1 MTYMLD
7 EIHQQ
12 PDVLDRLIAD
22 GYDDV
27 ANLCRVY
34 KSSGVGQICIAA
46 RGTSDNAAVFGKYLI
61 EIAAGTMV
69 SLAAPSVFTLYH
81 SEFDLRKWLVMGISQ
96 SGESPDV
103 ADVIRRSREMG
114 ALTAGI
120 TNIEGSL
127 ITQVSDHSLL
137 CRAGIEESVAATK
150 TYMATLGVLYL
161 FAEQLSSR
169 PGMLDDLKK
178 ASDAIRAVF
187 VIESEIANIV
197 ERYRYMNECMVIA
210 RGINQAT
217 CLETALKLSETCY
230 VVAKPFSG
238 ADFLHGPIAT
248 IDDGFPVI
256 IFAPPGRGF
265 QSLSELADKLNEGNA
280 ELIIISTDDEI
291 LSKARTPIKLP
302 VEIDEM
308 YSPLVY
314 VVVGQLFAQY
324 LSIAKGFDCDQPR
337 GLCKVTRTL

>member
-1 MTYMLD
+1 MSYMLD

-12 PDVLDRLIAD
+12 PDVLDRLIGD
-22 GYDDV
+22 GYSEAV
-27 ANLCRVY
+27 ALCDAVRSRGIEQV
-34 KSSGVGQICIAA
+34 CIAA

-61 EIAAGTMV
+61 EIAAGIMV

-81 SEFDLRKWLVMGISQ
+81 SEFRLSKWLFMGISQ

-103 ADVIRRSREMG
+103 ADVLRRSREMG

-120 TNIEGSL
+120 TNADGSL
-127 ITQVSDHSLL
+127 LTSVSDYSLL
-137 CRAGIEESVAATK
+137 CRAGDERSVAATK
-150 TYMATLGVLYL
+150 TYMATLGMLYL
-161 FAEQLSSR
+161 LAECLSSR
-169 PGMLDDLKK
+169 VGMLDDLKR

-187 VIESEIANIV
+187 TIEDRIAAAV

-217 CLETALKLSETCY
+217 CQETALKLSETCY
-230 VVAKPFSG
+230 VVAKPYSA

-248 IDDGFPVI
+248 IDHGFPVI
-256 IFAPPGRGF
+256 MFAPPGKAF
-265 QSLSELADKLNEGNA
+265 TPLMELAEKLENSDA
-280 ELIIISTDDEI
+280 EMIIISTNDDI
-291 LSKARTPIKLP
+291 LATAKTPIKLP

-314 VVVGQLFAQY
+314 VVAGQLIAQY
-324 LSIAKGFDCDQPR
+324 LSVAKGYDCDQPR